1 VNDPPTDIRLQ
12 RADAKISE
20 DSGENVFISQVEMID
35 QDSNTRASCRL
46 LNSSNDR
53 VNLISMILVVGPTT
67 TDYESL
73 DLSKSLQ
80 ILMRCEDQ
88 YGASVTRWINLPVEG
103 NFGVVRCGIKL
114 Y

>member
-12 RADAKISE
+12 ADAKLSE
-20 DSGENVFISQVEMID
+20 NSGVNVFISQVEMID

-53 VNLISMILVVGPTT
+53 VSLSSNALVVGPTI

-73 DLSKSLQ
+73 GSSKSLQ
-80 ILMRCEDQ
+80 ILMRCEDP
-88 YGASVTRWINLPVEG
+88 YGASVTRWINLAVEG
-103 NFGVVRCGIKL
+103 NSWNTITAF
-114 Y
+114 